1 MSSSSERTRKKAV
14 KAIYNELATNVRNNH
29 SVAPVKN
36 NGYVYN
42 SMGIT
47 RYDGAF
53 QNPNQTAIS
62 NYRSYEERME
72 LKKGKQFSNTPI
84 NGTEHLKYDGR
95 AGNLLQIKY
104 NSDSYHSPLVATGD
118 LDVSGEKIMKND
130 FIPYGEIIDYPGFI
144 TDYSSNIFKT
154 TGIGTPD
161 NQQQMW
167 IRNLTSIQ
175 HTGSHHWNK
184 LNSQE
189 DMTGFSLKSPILLWT
204 AFDLN
209 ITTQNDISGYI
220 INGTHRKGQLNGV
233 TNPTLFY
240 DVHDHINFKMNVGEE
255 HKMYINTINVGGS
268 DAIVTMNISNNIGIS
283 TGIISW
289 NPSNSGIYYYD
300 CSNHHTVMNG
310 KIIIGN
316 LPSSDINISATP
328 YTAPS
333 GGDTNNGNTNNGNT
347 NNYNP
352 NNNGN

>member
-14 KAIYNELATNVRNNH
+14 QAIYNELATNVRNNH

-36 NGYVYN
+36 NGYLYN

-47 RYDGAF
+47 RYDGAP

-62 NYRSYEERME
+62 TYRSYEERME

-104 NSDSYHSPLVATGD
+104 NSDIYHSPLVATGD
-118 LDVSGEKIMKND
+118 LDVSGGKIMKND

-209 ITTQNDISGYI
+209 ITTQSDISGYI

-240 DVHDHINFKMNVGEE
+240 DVYDHINFKMNVGDE

-268 DAIVTMNISNNIGIS
+268 DARVTMDITNNNGISN
-283 TGIISW
+283 GIISW
-289 NPSNSGIYYYD
+289 NPSSSGIYYYD
-300 CSNHHTVMNG
+300 CSNHPLVMNG

-316 LPSSDINISATP
+316 LPSSDTNISATT
-328 YTAPS
+328 YTALPGS
-333 GGDTNNGNTNNGNT
+333 EANNGDTNNGNT

-352 NNNGN
+352 NNNE